1 MSKKHVR
8 KGRYDNEPCRC
19 YIRPACRGGG
29 VRKYVQGFN
38 SATKNGHHCHERMNR
53 NHDTRN
59 GLYDNVGLRYN
70 GLCHACVYL
79 RDSVCACAVSL
90 LIAIFVVWAVINCIL
105 GVDHC
110 RTGDTHTQKHTRARM
125 HILRA
130 VYVPAS
136 VVEIAMHAKSPH
148 NNLPIFP
155 IVGYQLGL
163 IKLLS

>member
-1 MSKKHVR
+1 MDYTTMSVFDTMAYVMHVCICEIQFVHVL
-8 KGRYDNEPCRC
+8 D
-19 YIRPACRGGG
+19 
-29 VRKYVQGFN
+29 
-38 SATKNGHHCHERMNR
+38 
-53 NHDTRN
+53 
-59 GLYDNVGLRYN
+59 
-70 GLCHACVYL
+70 
-79 RDSVCACAVSL
+79 AVSL
-90 LIAIFVVWAVINCIL
+90 LIAIFVIWAVINCIL

-136 VVEIAMHAKSPH
+136 GVEIAMHAKSSH

-163 IKLLS
+163 RKLLS